1 MKLQDKV
8 AIVTGGARGIGKA
21 ICESLIKEGAAIAVV
36 DINAEVAQAT
46 ADEFKAAGVN
56 AAAFTCNVADGESV
70 QQMVKDVVDQMGGVD
85 ILVNNAGITRDGLMM
100 RMSEDDWNLV
110 IDINLKGTFNCTKA
124 VMRPM
129 MKKRYGKIVNVAS
142 VVGVIGNVGQTNY
155 SASKAGVI
163 GLTKSTARE
172 LASRNINVNAIA
184 PGFIQT
190 EMTHVVSD
198 EAKDWFMNNIPMK
211 RAGVPEEVA
220 NVVTFLCTADSDY
233 VTGQTICIDGGMVM
247 Q

>member
-46 ADEFKAAGVN
+46 ADEFKASGVN